1 MGSIGVYTTLADFTG
16 FYEKEGIKVH
26 EIYSTLS
33 TEKNKPYKEA
43 LKGNYEQI
51 QNGVLDPL
59 AAAFIGAI
67 KTNRKKKLNTS
78 EGNPFKGKL
87 YMAEEAMAIGLIDS
101 IGSFETAVS
110 RVRELAKSNQE
121 KSKQISM
128 SKNISKVLG
137 VEKLESTKE
146 GVFLTEE
153 QLTKIE
159 TALDAK
165 DADAKLKEKAD
176 AMEAEIVA
184 AVKVLKP
191 DATEKETVNISAGI
205 TALLEENKKLG
216 GKAGAVHSDSVRE
229 RENLGSG
236 GIKFGED
243 KEADYFANL
252 GKTK

>member
-1 MGSIGVYTTLADFTG
+1 
-16 FYEKEGIKVH
+16 
-26 EIYSTLS
+26 
-33 TEKNKPYKEA
+33 
-43 LKGNYEQI
+43 
-51 QNGVLDPL
+51 
-59 AAAFIGAI
+59 
-67 KTNRKKKLNTS
+67 
-78 EGNPFKGKL
+78 
-87 YMAEEAMAIGLIDS
+87 MAEEAMAIGLIDS